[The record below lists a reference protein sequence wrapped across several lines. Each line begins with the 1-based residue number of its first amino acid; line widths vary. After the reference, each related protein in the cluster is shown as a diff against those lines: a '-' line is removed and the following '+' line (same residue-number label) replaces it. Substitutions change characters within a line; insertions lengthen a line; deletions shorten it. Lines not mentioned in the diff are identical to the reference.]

1 MRIVNKDEFKVDK
14 ELFLREVKKG
24 AVFIHPTDTIYGI
37 GCDATNPDA
46 VKKVRLA
53 KQRYSKPFSIIA
65 PSKEWIKQFC
75 IVTKKVEAWLIKLPG
90 PYTLILKLKKN
101 NGECIAPQTNPGVDT
116 IGVRIPDHW
125 FASVA
130 SELGA
135 PIVTTSANIVGREF
149 MTSLD
154 TLDPAVAKHM
164 SLIFYDGEKN
174 ARPSTVVDLT
184 KEKEEIVKR

>member
-1 MRIVNKDEFKVDK
+1 MRVISRSEFKSYK
-14 ELFLREVKKG
+14 ENFLREIARG
-24 AVFIHPTDTIYGI
+24 AIYIHPTDTIYGI

-46 VKKVRLA
+46 VKSIRMA

-65 PSKEWIKQFC
+65 PSKEWIKQNC
-75 IVTKKVEAWLIKLPG
+75 VVDKKAEAWLKKLPG
-90 PYTLILKLKKN
+90 PYTFILKLKKGREN
-101 NGECIAPQTNPGVDT
+101 CLANQTNPGMGT

-135 PIVTTSANIVGREF
+135 PLVTTSANIVGKEF

-154 TLDPAVAKHM
+154 NLDSDVAKHM
-164 SLIFYDGEKN
+164 NLIFYEGEKK
-174 ARPSTVVDLT
+174 ARPSTIVDLSS
-184 KEKEEIVKR
+184 EKEEIIKR